1 MKAGILAL
9 ALLLWGCGD
18 SSPPP
23 APAPTPPEQAAGK
36 PRLGLWILAEGTHRT
51 LEDPAKVERLIADA
65 VALGATDLFVQLY
78 RAGRSWYP
86 SEHADD
92 APFRAML
99 SAQGADPLPGLIERA
114 HAQGL
119 RVHAW
124 FNALSLAGNRQAPL
138 LVKLGREAVLTD
150 RAGRNL
156 LDYPDL
162 EVPPPDRQYLRMGTP
177 GVWLD
182 PAAAGVIEY
191 LEATLD
197 DLVAAAPGLDGL
209 HLDFIRHP
217 LALPIV
223 PGSRFAVGLDFGY
236 GEAARARFERESG
249 EPFGRGAAW
258 DAFRRERV
266 SELVARLKARLP
278 PDWEQSA
285 AVLPWAERAYQS
297 AMQDWRGWIEQG
309 SIDFAVAMAYTRDD
323 AQLRY
328 LAHGLRGGIGGDR
341 VWLGLGTWLFVS
353 EPARVQEQIDLA
365 LAVEPAGVVLFSY
378 DALAP
383 ESATREAIR
392 WNRP

>member
-1 MKAGILAL
+1 MLVL

-18 SSPPP
+18 NSP
-23 APAPTPPEQAAGK
+23 APSPASAPPEFARGET
-36 PRLGLWILAEGTHRT
+36 RRGLWILAEGTHRT

-78 RAGRSWYP
+78 RGGRSWYA

-99 SAQGADPLPGLIERA
+99 RDQGADPLAGLIERA
-114 HAQGL
+114 HARGL
-119 RVHAW
+119 RVHGW
-124 FNALSLAGNRQAPL
+124 FNALSLANNREAPL
-138 LVKLGREAVLTD
+138 LAKLGPEAVLVD
-150 RAGRNL
+150 RAGRSL

-162 EVPPPDRQYLRMGTP
+162 EVPPPEREYLRMGTP

-182 PAAAGVIEY
+182 PATPGVIEY

-197 DLVAAAPGLDGL
+197 DLIAAAPELDGL

-236 GEAARARFERESG
+236 SEAARARFERESG
-249 EPFGRGAAW
+249 KPFARGDAW
-258 DAFRRERV
+258 DAFRRARV
-266 SELVARLKARLP
+266 SELVQRLKARLP

-285 AVLPWAERAYQS
+285 AVLPWAERAYQT

-309 SIDFAVAMAYTRDD
+309 SVDFAVAMAYTRDD

-341 VWLGLGTWLFVS
+341 VWLGLGTWLFVRD
-353 EPARVQEQIDLA
+353 PARTQAQIDLV
-365 LAVEPAGVVLFSY
+365 LAVEPAGVALFSY

-383 ESATREAIR
+383 EPATLEAIR
-392 WNRP
+392 WNGG